1 MSGTTHTRPPGS
13 GTRQGEPTEGEGSA
27 PPSLAPWEAP
37 VEAPV
42 QELVEE
48 ARGATTD
55 AERAALA
62 ARINRQLDALAAG
75 GGSREVADLL
85 HHLLESGQL
94 AGLVDAAGRSC
105 RASATEALTRLGF
118 PFALEVRPEDL
129 DHLRGL
135 DADAPG
141 FRWAPLAA
149 GGTLGA
155 GIVAEWVLLLERGLP
170 ESDSLQP
177 SVLLMGLSLL
187 ALVTGVLAPER
198 STSQRAGMLVLAIL
212 SVIQV
217 FLGVFWGYEGAI
229 SGLAGL
235 LACLL
240 IWLPRR

>member
-1 MSGTTHTRPPGS
+1 MS
-13 GTRQGEPTEGEGSA
+13 A
-27 PPSLAPWEAP
+27 AA
-37 VEAPV
+37 
-42 QELVEE
+42 
-48 ARGATTD
+48 GA
-55 AERAALA
+55 ARAALA
-62 ARINRQLDALAAG
+62 ARINHQLDALAAG

-155 GIVAEWVLLLERGLP
+155 GIVAQWVLLLERGMP
-170 ESDSLQP
+170 GSGDLQP
-177 SVLLMGLSLL
+177 LVLLMGLSLMAL
-187 ALVTGVLAPER
+187 LTGVFNTQALGGPGLVTDWVTATVGSNAIGAQVWIQLKAVLLTLVWSGVVSLVAYKIVDLVIGLRVPEDEER
-198 STSQRAGMLVLAIL
+198 EGLDITSHGETA
-212 SVIQV
+212 
-217 FLGVFWGYEGAI
+217 YHN
-229 SGLAGL
+229 
-235 LACLL
+235 
-240 IWLPRR
+240 